1 MTQTLR
7 LELAQVPPEQTGDGV
22 ALLSTPVEFMRYCYE
37 CDRETKFVADQV
49 CSTGLVGKCAKCI
62 AVRGEEN
69 SPLKIVPF
77 TRTHS
82 DGWNWEVE
90 TE

>member
-22 ALLSTPVEFMRYCYE
+22 ALLSTPVEFMRYCE
-37 CDRETKFVADQV
+37 DCDQETKFVADLV
-49 CSTGLVGKCAKCI
+49 CATGLVGRCAKCVE
-62 AVRGEEN
+62 ALGEN
-69 SPLKIVPF
+69 CAFRVAPF